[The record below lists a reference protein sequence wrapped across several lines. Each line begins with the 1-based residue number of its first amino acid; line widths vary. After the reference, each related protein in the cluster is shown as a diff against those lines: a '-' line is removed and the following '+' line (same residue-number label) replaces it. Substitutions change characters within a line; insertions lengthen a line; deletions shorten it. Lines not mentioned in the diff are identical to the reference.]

1 MFSFYLKNTLV
12 FSLYLEN
19 TNPSQGFHNRPQHP
33 SRPPVGSESF
43 RSWCLNASI
52 LSIYNVFANTL
63 HVQASKTFL
72 FDFPLNRIHIVS
84 NLPWC
89 RFFEV
94 PTRKRYN
101 TCLENSFQQ
110 IFQRFLELAE
120 QWRDTCSEI
129 HCQQQIPR
137 ERISKVIQK
146 SIIFYGLGAI
156 TLESDIFDM
165 KALPS
170 QYCFKGSIHP
180 CNIIILNGPLF
191 YISRVNDRGGNR
203 LHIQLPSECD
213 YLQNIRVYGDY

>member
-1 MFSFYLKNTLV
+1 M
-12 FSLYLEN
+12 LYLLVSILKIVYLLVYILIILYLLISILKIL
-19 TNPSQGFHNRPQHP
+19 TPAKVSTTAPSILPG
-33 SRPPVGSESF
+33 PPVGSESF
-43 RSWCLNASI
+43 RTWCLNVYANI
-52 LSIYNVFANTL
+52 LNIYNVFANIL
-63 HVQASKTFL
+63 HVETSKTFL

-101 TCLENSFQQ
+101 TCLENSSQQ

-129 HCQQQIPR
+129 LCQQQIPR

-156 TLESDIFDM
+156 TLELDIFDM

-170 QYCFKGSIHP
+170 QYCFKGSIP
-180 CNIIILNGPLF
+180 A
-191 YISRVNDRGGNR
+191 IS
-203 LHIQLPSECD
+203 
-213 YLQNIRVYGDY
+213 

>member
-1 MFSFYLKNTLV
+1 MIGLGSDKNTLI

-43 RSWCLNASI
+43 RSWCLNANI
-52 LSIYNVFANTL
+52 LNIYNVFANTL

-94 PTRKRYN
+94 PIRKRYN

-156 TLESDIFDM
+156 TLELDIFDM

-170 QYCFKGSIHP
+170 QYCFKGSIP
-180 CNIIILNGPLF
+180 A
-191 YISRVNDRGGNR
+191 IS
-203 LHIQLPSECD
+203 
-213 YLQNIRVYGDY
+213 